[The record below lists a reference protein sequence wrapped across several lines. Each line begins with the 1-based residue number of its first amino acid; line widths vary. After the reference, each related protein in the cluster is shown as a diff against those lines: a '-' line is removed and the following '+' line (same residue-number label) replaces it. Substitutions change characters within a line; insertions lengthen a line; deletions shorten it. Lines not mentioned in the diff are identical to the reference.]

1 MPKGWVNLLLDRHV
15 RKVDILS
22 RGYSGYNTR
31 WILEHINELEVDFKR
46 AQLVTILMGAND
58 SQGWKF
64 SEFLKAFRGLNR
76 RSMV

>member
-15 RKVDILS
+15 RKVDILN

-31 WILEHINELEVDFKR
+31 WILEHIDELEADFKR

-58 SQGWKF
+58 SQG
-64 SEFLKAFRGLNR
+64 
-76 RSMV
+76 

>member
-1 MPKGWVNLLLDRHV
+1 MPRGWVNLLLDRHV
-15 RKVDILS
+15 RKVDILN

-64 SEFLKAFRGLNR
+64 CELLVLKVFRELGQTD
-76 RSMV
+76 

>member
-15 RKVDILS
+15 RKVDILN

-31 WILEHINELEVDFKR
+31 WILDHIDELEVDFKR

-58 SQGWKF
+58 SQG
-64 SEFLKAFRGLNR
+64 
-76 RSMV
+76 